1 MMTVAVLG
9 LLMYA
14 LTATAQEVSVACMM
28 AYDEGGAPAV
38 FQSPECPQWVLPP
51 RILNNQTT
59 NCQFATV
66 QGHRDYQEDRV
77 TCNIDFKIPVLG
89 KDELK
94 EIVVG
99 VLAVFDGHGGKEA
112 SEMASNYLLDYFLLH
127 VIFCTYKQSML
138 SVEKR
143 KLVSQNK
150 NNTEN
155 DTLTLGSSP
164 GGLAVTDDIHV
175 CNILKEALLGAIHDI
190 DMKFSL
196 EALKNKYVSGSTAT
210 VVLLLDGDILVANVG
225 DSKALLCSYE
235 NHPVTKLSA
244 KELTR
249 DHHPSRD
256 DEKARIE
263 AAGGFVRVWGVPR
276 VNGILAVS
284 RSIGDIYLKRYGV
297 NAIPEV
303 TDWKSLKSMDMYLVV
318 ASDGIFE
325 SMTSQD
331 VCELLEETE
340 ASENMSLNLLWSLLA
355 GRVVN
360 SALRKGSMDNLSAI
374 VVPLAQLASSKDV
387 Q

>member
-1 MMTVAVLG
+1 MMKVVLRPFFS
-9 LLMYA
+9 LLSVLSGSFHLESLIIKL
-14 LTATAQEVSVACMM
+14 LTASLLQFK
-28 AYDEGGAPAV
+28 GIGIIK
-38 FQSPECPQWVLPP
+38 
-51 RILNNQTT
+51 RIALR
-59 NCQFATV
+59 AILIS
-66 QGHRDYQEDRV
+66 RYQCLV
-77 TCNIDFKIPVLG
+77 VG

-284 RSIGDIYLKRYGV
+284 RSIGDIYLKR
-297 NAIPEV
+297 
-303 TDWKSLKSMDMYLVV
+303 
-318 ASDGIFE
+318 
-325 SMTSQD
+325 
-331 VCELLEETE
+331 
-340 ASENMSLNLLWSLLA
+340 
-355 GRVVN
+355 
-360 SALRKGSMDNLSAI
+360 
-374 VVPLAQLASSKDV
+374 
-387 Q
+387 

>member
-1 MMTVAVLG
+1 MVV
-9 LLMYA
+9 
-14 LTATAQEVSVACMM
+14 
-28 AYDEGGAPAV
+28 
-38 FQSPECPQWVLPP
+38 
-51 RILNNQTT
+51 
-59 NCQFATV
+59 
-66 QGHRDYQEDRV
+66 
-77 TCNIDFKIPVLG
+77 G
-89 KDELK
+89 KDGLK

-112 SEMASNYLLDYFLLH
+112 SEMASNYLLDYFRLH
-127 VIFCTYKQSML
+127 VIFCSYKQSML
-138 SVEKR
+138 SVDKR
-143 KLVSQNK
+143 RLVSQGQ

-155 DTLTLGSSP
+155 DTLTLGSSQ
-164 GGLAVTDDIHV
+164 GGLLVTDDIHV
-175 CNILKEALLGAIHDI
+175 YNILKEALLGAIHDI
-190 DMKFSL
+190 DIKFSL
-196 EALKNKYVSGSTAT
+196 EALNNNYVSGSTAT
-210 VVLLLDGDILVANVG
+210 VVLLLDGGILVANIG

-235 NHPVTKLSA
+235 DHPVTKLSA

-263 AAGGFVRVWGVPR
+263 AAGGFIRVWGVPR

-303 TDWKSLKSMDMYLVV
+303 TDWESLKSKDRYLVV

-325 SMTSQD
+325 TMTSQD

-340 ASENMSLNLLWSLLA
+340 ASENVSLSLLWSLLA

-374 VVPLAQLASSKDV
+374 VVPLAQSRKSQGCAADL
-387 Q
+387 